1 MGSFWVDAGAAI
13 LKAYEVISVDDLLPL
28 GVRMSYE
35 LMSSHVHK
43 IMQV

>member
-1 MGSFWVDAGAAI
+1 MGSFWVDTGAII

-28 GVRMSYE
+28 GVRLSYE
-35 LMSSHVHK
+35 LMFSHVHK